1 MQEIILDGRRIHS
14 LETFWDEFERHLLR
28 GVLWGR
34 NLDAFNDVLRGGFGT
49 PLGGFILKWEN
60 SEWSRAMLGYPET
73 ERQLKL
79 RLTSYD
85 PSTHQTVT
93 DQLRRAQ
100 ARVGPTVFDWLVE
113 IIEVHG
119 AGGEE
124 AKDNVTLILA

>member
-1 MQEIILDGRRIHS
+1 MQELILDGKRIHS
-14 LETFWDEFERHLLR
+14 LETFWDEFERHLIR
-28 GVLWGR
+28 GVFWGR

-49 PLGGFILKWEN
+49 PPGGFILRWEN

-79 RLTSYD
+79 RLTLCH
-85 PSTHQTVT
+85 PSNLQTVT